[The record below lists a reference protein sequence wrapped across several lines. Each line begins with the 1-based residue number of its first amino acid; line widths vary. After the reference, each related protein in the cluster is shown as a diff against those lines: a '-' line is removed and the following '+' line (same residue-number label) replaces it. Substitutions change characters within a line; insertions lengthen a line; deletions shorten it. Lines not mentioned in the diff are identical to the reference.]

1 MNRHYWHSSIVV
13 PIFSWSSH
21 GFFAIVSMWTYRCK
35 QLLAVRNCSYMFSDA
50 LDGTLT
56 ISSVFKPWFTAP
68 DQWGGRY
75 RWRITTSW
83 YARNMYWC
91 THLVCSIFYAQI
103 SDIAMQF
110 RPNVLQGQKA
120 NSYFSST
127 SLMPIDFRT
136 KFKVDTYQFGH
147 VNFWIYVLIRS
158 FKSGYYL
165 CLFTVAHLVLH
176 HTYLLTLTKWDCHFA
191 PSPHYPKT

>member
-1 MNRHYWHSSIVV
+1 MV
-13 PIFSWSSH
+13 FSWILCYCFHVNISLQTTLSSTKLFIH
-21 GFFAIVSMWTYRCK
+21 VFRCT
-35 QLLAVRNCSYMFSDA
+35 RWP
-50 LDGTLT
+50 LT

-136 KFKVDTYQFGH
+136 KFKVDTYQFVH
-147 VNFWIYVLIRS
+147 VNFWISVLIRS

-191 PSPHYPKT
+191 PSPHYPKS